1 MTDAIL
7 NSVIGG
13 QFNQLLSCCDSF
25 ISESNSNL
33 MTDTN
38 LNTTIPGVK
47 TCYEKIETNN
57 RGFKHQKQLRLGKI
71 IRLFLKIT

>member
-38 LNTTIPGVK
+38 LNTTSPGVK
-47 TCYEKIETNN
+47 TCHEKN
-57 RGFKHQKQLRLGKI
+57 
-71 IRLFLKIT
+71 